1 MTDASQLSIWSVCLS
16 FPDSSQT
23 LVPLKHPLLCSDANS
38 FSFSFPQM
46 IQTSRTLIESA
57 DVVYAKLTQAQR
69 AGTLI
74 LGFTTLKTAEV
85 ASREEKHS

>member
-1 MTDASQLSIWSVCLS
+1 
-16 FPDSSQT
+16 
-23 LVPLKHPLLCSDANS
+23 
-38 FSFSFPQM
+38 M

-74 LGFTTLKTAEV
+74 LGSTALKTAEV
-85 ASREEKHS
+85 ASREEKHGFKKKGNSGDIAA